1 VKEEGVLYPLA
12 EQVLAP
18 QWPELREKL
27 DRFELD

>member
-1 VKEEGVLYPLA
+1 VLYPLA
-12 EQVLAP
+12 ERVLDP